1 MTMAT
6 YEEDPEQCRPTFAA
20 LRHCATGCGTQSGA
34 HPLEDL
40 SMGMTNDFEVAV
52 EEGATL
58 VRAWDGAVRGAGRRC
73 NVSRTI
79 TVSDELYA
87 RLEEA
92 ATSGGL
98 DGVVPLLEQ
107 LEDMQRLAD
116 EALKRRRET
125 VEWIDDLRARMF
137 EKYGEMPD
145 SVGLL
150 REDRER

>member
-1 MTMAT
+1 M
-6 YEEDPEQCRPTFAA
+6 
-20 LRHCATGCGTQSGA
+20 
-34 HPLEDL
+34 
-40 SMGMTNDFEVAV
+40 
-52 EEGATL
+52 
-58 VRAWDGAVRGAGRRC
+58 
-73 NVSRTI
+73 SRTI
-79 TVSDELYA
+79 TVSDELYV

-92 ATSGGL
+92 AHKRGL